1 MHNITLKTLPSATLQ
16 QVFEQA
22 ATHLLT
28 QNEPSENGD
37 GCMYHHP
44 SGLKC
49 AAGCFIS
56 EEEYSPDFE
65 KITWSMLATKSL
77 VPHHH
82 AEFIT
87 FLQKIHDTEII
98 PEWKYALENLGKRYN
113 LDTSFLNIIS

>member
-28 QNEPSENGD
+28 QKEVSEDGD
-37 GCMYHHP
+37 GCMYLNS

-56 EEEYSPDFE
+56 KEEYSPDFE
-65 KITWSMLATKSL
+65 HITWTMLIAKSL
-77 VPHHH
+77 VPNYH
-82 AEFIT
+82 AEFIGL
-87 FLQKIHDTEII
+87 LQEIHDIEILS
-98 PEWKYALENLGKRYN
+98 EWKYALEDLGKRHD
-113 LDTSFLNIIS
+113 LDISFLNNL